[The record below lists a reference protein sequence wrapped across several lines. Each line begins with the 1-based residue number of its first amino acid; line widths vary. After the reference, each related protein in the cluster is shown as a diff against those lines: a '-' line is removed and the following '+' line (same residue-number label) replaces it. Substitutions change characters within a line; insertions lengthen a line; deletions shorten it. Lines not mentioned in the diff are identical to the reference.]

1 MKTLTQVDNASDR
14 VGRGAA
20 DDFISSLT
28 ETYLPTLTLSS
39 SPSLSTYQFIN
50 STLLEKALTPLALA
64 YFARAQN
71 CPSARTEAAR
81 AYSAVLRE
89 ARSIFASM
97 SLATGARIDGIGID
111 VLLLMIFFMS
121 RYEDTVHPRSVSLRF
136 RGGAGNPRGSGNG
149 SPKELRSGMLASC
162 AHQDGAVAVLRVWV
176 DACRCRGGHIG
187 SGGIP
192 SEVVKLTRRAV
203 MRSALM
209 RGMMLP
215 EWMHSGEVFGEAT
228 GGVEERLDA
237 LAVRVVELRGR
248 SVAPGFRV
256 ADGAGA
262 GSAQTSCEER
272 WIGAAAAAKRVYS
285 EGNRVRS
292 ALEAWKGEVDWIQR
306 EMVAA
311 KEKVYYFPT
320 LAQAVLWCHY
330 LTLAMLSESVCL
342 RVLKFVKHE
351 IAGSGAAGWCDHLA
365 ARDLAAAHEVDL
377 KTLARQLM
385 ASVPFVLGQV
395 HITENAAWGVRN
407 ATWDKTLPPSPY
419 RASLLV
425 WPLTVASGIDRLEEQ
440 QRWFKAQ
447 LGYLGRVTGVG
458 VLECAEGEEW
468 LTF

>member
-20 DDFISSLT
+20 DFIASLT

-39 SPSLSTYQFIN
+39 STSLSTFQFIN
-50 STLLEKALTPLALA
+50 STLLEKAFTSLALA

-71 CPSARTEAAR
+71 CPPARTEAAR

-89 ARSIFASM
+89 ARSTLASI
-97 SLATGARIDGIGID
+97 SVATGARIDGFGID

-121 RYEDTVHPRSVSLRF
+121 RYEDTVHSRSVSLRF
-136 RGGAGNPRGSGNG
+136 RGGAGNPRGSGDG
-149 SPKELRSGMLASC
+149 SPKGLRSGMLASF
-162 AHQDGAVAVLRVWV
+162 AHHDGAVAVLRVWV
-176 DACRCRGGHIG
+176 DTCRCRGGHMG
-187 SGGIP
+187 RGAIP

-215 EWMHSGEVFGEAT
+215 EWMHSGEVFEEGT

-248 SVAPGFRV
+248 SVALG
-256 ADGAGA
+256 GAGA
-262 GSAQTSCEER
+262 DSGQTSCEER
-272 WIGAAAAAKRVYS
+272 WFGAAAAAKRVYS
-285 EGNRVRS
+285 EGKRVRS
-292 ALEAWKGEVDWIQR
+292 ALEAWKGGVDWIQR

-342 RVLKFVKHE
+342 RVLEFVKHE
-351 IAGSGAAGWCDHLA
+351 ITGSGAAGWCDHLA

-395 HITENAAWGVRN
+395 QITESAAWGVCN